1 MVEARAPPDA
11 LPVRTR
17 LFVVDDIAAARFL
30 VRTVAEDAG
39 YDVVGEAADGASAC
53 ASIPVAE
60 PDVVVMDWQM
70 PEMDGLQAT
79 RRLLAQLPELTVVAY
94 SAIEGAAIG
103 EHFRE
108 AGAVAHVGKGDV
120 GALRAVLDRLRGR

>member
-1 MVEARAPPDA
+1 MGETLGRPDA
-11 LPVRTR
+11 HPVRTR
-17 LFVVDDIAAARFL
+17 LFVVDDVPAARFL

-39 YDVVGEAADGASAC
+39 YDVVGEAADGAAAC
-53 ASIPVAE
+53 TLVPEAE

-79 RRLLAQLPELTVVAY
+79 RLLLEQLPGLTVIAF

-103 EHFRE
+103 EHFRD

-120 GALRAVLDRLRGR
+120 VALRALLDELRLR